1 MAVIGIGFDL
11 VDIERAERILE
22 RHGDRAFRRFLL
34 PAERHYVQTMAHPAR
49 HFAVRLAAKEAVY
62 KAITNLRGASAVT
75 WREIEVAR
83 DRRGRPSVTLHGK
96 AKAIVERLDGGRVQV
111 TLTHTD
117 RTAGA
122 VAVLEAGPS
131 IPG

>member
-1 MAVIGIGFDL
+1 MAVVGIGFDL
-11 VDIERAERILE
+11 VDIERADRILE
-22 RHGDRAFRRFLL
+22 RHGDRALQRFLL

-62 KAITNLRGASAVT
+62 KAITNLRGASLVT
-75 WREIEVAR
+75 WRDIEVAR
-83 DRRGRPSVTLHGK
+83 DRRGRPSITLHGK
-96 AKAIVERLDGGRVQV
+96 AKAIVERLENGRLHI

-122 VAVLEAGPS
+122 VALLESGPS
-131 IPG
+131 ISD

>member
-1 MAVIGIGFDL
+1 MAIIGIGFDL
-11 VDIERAERILE
+11 VDLERAERMLT
-22 RHGDRAFRRFLL
+22 RHGERALQRFLL

-62 KAITNLRGASAVT
+62 KAITQLRGSSSVT

-83 DRRGRPSVTLHGK
+83 DRRGRPSIILHGQ
-96 AKAIVERLDGGRVQV
+96 AELIVARLEGGRVWV
-111 TLTHTD
+111 TLTHTE

-122 VAVLEAGPS
+122 VAVLEGGPS
-131 IPG
+131 ISD